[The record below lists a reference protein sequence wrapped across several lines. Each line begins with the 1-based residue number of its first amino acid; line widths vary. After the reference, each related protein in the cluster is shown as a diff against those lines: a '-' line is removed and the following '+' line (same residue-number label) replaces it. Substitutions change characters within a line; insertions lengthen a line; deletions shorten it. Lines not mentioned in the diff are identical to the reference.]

1 MSREGT
7 GRGSRVPC
15 LFGDNKQEEV
25 HDMEIPAA
33 QVKELRERTGAG
45 MLACKQALVEA
56 RGDMERAIT
65 ILREKGLAA
74 AAKKA
79 GRAANE
85 GLVEAYIHGG
95 GRIGVL
101 VEVNCETDFVA
112 RTDEFRSLVRD
123 LAMQI
128 AAARPEYIRREDVP
142 PETVAKEK
150 AILRAQALREGK
162 PEKVVDRMVEGRLEK
177 FFKENCLLE
186 QPFIRDQNMTVQ
198 QLITDK
204 IAKLGENITV
214 RRFAR
219 FELGAG

>member
-1 MSREGT
+1 M
-7 GRGSRVPC
+7 
-15 LFGDNKQEEV
+15 EV
-25 HDMEIPAA
+25 PAA

-79 GRAANE
+79 GRVAND

-112 RTDEFRSLVRD
+112 RTEEFRTLARD
-123 LAMQI
+123 LALQI
-128 AAARPEYIRREDVP
+128 AAARPEYIRRDDVP
-142 PETVAKEK
+142 EEVVARER

-177 FFKENCLLE
+177 FFKEQCLLE
-186 QPFIRDQNMTVQ
+186 QPFIKDPNITVG
-198 QLITDK
+198 QLITEK
-204 IAKLGENITV
+204 IARLGENITV

-219 FELGAG
+219 FELGEGLPAGAD

>member
-1 MSREGT
+1 M
-7 GRGSRVPC
+7 
-15 LFGDNKQEEV
+15 EV
-25 HDMEIPAA
+25 PAA

-79 GRAANE
+79 GRVAND

-112 RTDEFRSLVRD
+112 RTEEFRTLARD

-142 PETVAKEK
+142 EEVVAKER

-177 FFKENCLLE
+177 FFKEQCLLE
-186 QPFIRDQNMTVQ
+186 QPFIKDPNITVG
-198 QLITDK
+198 QLITEK
-204 IAKLGENITV
+204 IARLGENITV

-219 FELGAG
+219 FELGEGLPAGAE

>member
-1 MSREGT
+1 M
-7 GRGSRVPC
+7 
-15 LFGDNKQEEV
+15 EV
-25 HDMEIPAA
+25 PAA

-79 GRAANE
+79 GRVAND

-112 RTDEFRSLVRD
+112 RTEEFRTLARD

-142 PETVAKEK
+142 EEVVVKER
-150 AILRAQALREGK
+150 AILLAQALREGK

-177 FFKENCLLE
+177 FFKEQCLLE
-186 QPFIRDQNMTVQ
+186 QPFIKDPNITVG
-198 QLITDK
+198 QLITEK
-204 IAKLGENITV
+204 IARLGENITV

-219 FELGAG
+219 FELGEGLPAGAD

>member
-1 MSREGT
+1 M
-7 GRGSRVPC
+7 
-15 LFGDNKQEEV
+15 EV
-25 HDMEIPAA
+25 PAA

-56 RGDMERAIT
+56 GGDMERAIT

-79 GRAANE
+79 GRAAND

-112 RTDEFRSLVRD
+112 RTEEFRTLARD

-142 PETVAKEK
+142 EEVVVKEK

-177 FFKENCLLE
+177 FFKEQCLLE
-186 QPFIRDQNMTVQ
+186 QPFIRDPNITVG
-198 QLITDK
+198 QLITEK
-204 IAKLGENITV
+204 IARLGENITV

-219 FELGAG
+219 FELGEGLPAGSD

>member
-1 MSREGT
+1 M
-7 GRGSRVPC
+7 
-15 LFGDNKQEEV
+15 EV
-25 HDMEIPAA
+25 PAA

-56 RGDMERAIT
+56 QGDMERAIT

-79 GRAANE
+79 GRVANE

-112 RTDEFRSLVRD
+112 RTEEFRTLARD

-128 AAARPEYIRREDVP
+128 AAARPEYIRRDDVP
-142 PETVAKEK
+142 EEVVARER

-177 FFKENCLLE
+177 FFKEQCLLE
-186 QPFIRDQNMTVQ
+186 QPFIKDPNITVG
-198 QLITDK
+198 QLITEK
-204 IAKLGENITV
+204 IARLGENITV

-219 FELGAG
+219 FELGEGLPAGAD